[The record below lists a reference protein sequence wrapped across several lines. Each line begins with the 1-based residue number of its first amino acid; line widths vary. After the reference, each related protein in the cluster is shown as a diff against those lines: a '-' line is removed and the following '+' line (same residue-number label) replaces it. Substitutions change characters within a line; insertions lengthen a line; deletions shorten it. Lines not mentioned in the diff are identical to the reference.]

1 MARETT
7 SHDQLFKD
15 LLRAFFREFMDLF
28 FPNVAARLDF
38 SSVTFLDK
46 EVFTDVPKGRERRL
60 DLVAQVQTH
69 EGKRE
74 LVLIHVEVESQR
86 KKSAFRKRMLQYYM
100 TLRLRYNLPVF
111 PIVVYLSH
119 GAGGL
124 GTEVCEE
131 SFLGARVLTFE
142 YQRIG
147 VSDLPAEEYLQ
158 SPHPLVYGLAAL
170 MEKGTRHAAEL
181 KVECLLRIAR
191 ALIDEARKALLTNC
205 VETYLRLDENEQALY
220 EQLVPAHQEVRK
232 MLTVYEINGMR
243 KAALLQLRLKFGD
256 LPEQVE
262 ERVQSMETEAE
273 LDNLLKAILNAQ
285 SLDDLGLTRKRK
297 MTTRRRV

>member
-1 MARETT
+1 MAKEKT
-7 SHDQLFKD
+7 SYNQLFKD
-15 LLRAFFREFMDLF
+15 LLRAFFRDFMELF

-60 DLVAQVQTH
+60 DLVAQVPTH
-69 EGKRE
+69 DGKRE
-74 LVLIHVEVESQR
+74 LVLVHVEVESQR
-86 KKSAFRKRMLQYYM
+86 KKSAFHKRMLQYYM
-100 TLRLRYNLPVF
+100 ALRLRYNLPVF
-111 PIVVYLSH
+111 PVVVYLSH
-119 GAGGL
+119 GVGGL

-147 VSDLPAEEYLQ
+147 VSDLPAEKYLQ
-158 SPHPLVYGLAAL
+158 SPHPLAYGLAAL
-170 MEKGTRHAAEL
+170 MEKGPRRAAEL

-191 ALIDEARKALLTNC
+191 ALIDEARKALLANC
-205 VETYLRLDENEQALY
+205 VETYLRLDESEQALF
-220 EQLVPAHQEVRK
+220 EQLVPAHQEVKK

-243 KAALLQLRLKFGD
+243 KAALMQLRLKFGD

-262 ERVQSMETEAE
+262 ERVQSMETESE
-273 LDNLLKAILNAQ
+273 LDNLLKAILNAK

-297 MTTRRRV
+297 MTARRKV